1 MFGFKHKKH
10 KVEATVLNPASG
22 KITDQETERKVVND
36 VVYSLA
42 CPNCGAAMELTSG
55 QSVFMCPYCK
65 TKMYVYGEGD
75 LELIGMCFP
84 VPRMHRYL
92 DIPSEEDIVMKE
104 QVKNHAAQHLAKQ
117 LIEKGYVKIDK
128 LPHNPCICDND
139 HDTYRFS
146 MKLLNP
152 NKTKF

>member
-22 KITDQETERKVVND
+22 KITDQETERKVVDD
-36 VVYSLA
+36 VVYSLT

-55 QSVFMCPYCK
+55 HSVFMCPYCK

-92 DIPSEEDIVMKE
+92 DIPPEENEVLKRQI
-104 QVKNHAAQHLAKQ
+104 QYRAAENLARQ

-128 LPHNPCICDND
+128 LPENPIMDDNND
-139 HDTYRFS
+139 IYRYS
-146 MKLLNP
+146 MKLINP
-152 NKTKF
+152 NKLTD